1 MFTQDRLLQ
10 FAPQVLVVFLNGQ
23 SNEVRGQVPAGE
35 PRTSALYV
43 AFFPDAPDLNRRTGR
58 P

>member
-35 PRTSALYV
+35 PRTSALYTSPS
-43 AFFPDAPDLNRRTGR
+43 FQTPQI
-58 P
+58 